1 MGKQSA
7 RGGVST
13 RTRTLAAACGLLM
26 LLPAGAYAQS
36 AVQGLPGVV
45 NRPTPQVPLPPTP
58 TPIPLPGGTPSPEG
72 ITNPTGP
79 VPTLKQIDFEGVK
92 SVPLGDLQAI
102 ASHYLNRNL
111 TRGDIAQLKYEVA
124 KRYYESGYILVR
136 VVTPPQDLSSGTLHI
151 VVYEAKIETVTVPNN
166 RLVSPYITGGI
177 ASEIHK
183 GEVFQEDNVES
194 MVRDMD
200 DLHGVKASVD
210 LSPGSQ
216 VGTTDLTVKLQR
228 DHDFQQQVS
237 VNNYGSKL
245 TGRYLFN
252 ANLQYANLL
261 GLGELY
267 TLDVSHSDQSFFS
280 IRPGVEIPT
289 GLWNIVFDASYLYS
303 NSDVNGQISAL
314 NNTGRTDDVNLGF
327 SSALLNTAAQ
337 KISVR
342 GGFEGRHA
350 KSEFAGTSAVQSD
363 DQLRE
368 FNATGSY
375 LLRLANTT
383 AFASV
388 EAVQGV
394 DILGASDQGDAL
406 LSRTGNPQGFML
418 RPTLFVQQNLWMNG
432 SIKGTVT
439 GQYSPN
445 TLLASDLF
453 SLGGYGSVRG
463 FEPAETTGES
473 GVQYSVEL
481 DQTVF
486 RATDWSV
493 LVGAWTDGGHVW
505 NRLPGAVTDDSLY
518 SAGLGAELD
527 TDILKVGNTGLRFDW
542 AHTLGSYNANNV
554 DGDTFYFQLLQSF

>member
-1 MGKQSA
+1 ML
-7 RGGVST
+7 VV
-13 RTRTLAAACGLLM
+13 ACGL
-26 LLPAGAYAQS
+26 LLPAGAFAQS
-36 AVQGLPGVV
+36 AVQSLPGVV

-58 TPIPLPGGTPSPEG
+58 TPIPLPGATTAPEG
-72 ITNPTGP
+72 VNNPTAP
-79 VPTLKQIDFEGVK
+79 VPTLKQIDFTGVTV
-92 SVPLGDLQAI
+92 VPMGDLQAI

-124 KRYYESGYILVR
+124 KRYYASGYILVR
-136 VVTPPQDLSSGTLHI
+136 VVTPPQDLSSGVLHI
-151 VVYEAKIETVTVPNN
+151 VVYEAKIEMVTVPNN

-177 ASEIHK
+177 ASELHK
-183 GEVFQEDNVES
+183 GEVFREDNVES

-200 DLHGVKASVD
+200 DLRGVKASVD

-216 VGTTDLTVKLQR
+216 VGTTDLTVKLEK

-245 TGRYLFN
+245 TGQWLFN

-267 TLDVSHSDQSFFS
+267 TLDVSHSNNSFFS
-280 IRPGVEIPT
+280 IRPGFQTPT
-289 GLWNIVFDASYLYS
+289 GLWNIWFDASYLYS
-303 NSDVNGQISAL
+303 TSDVNGQLAAL
-314 NNTGRTDDVNLGF
+314 SNTGRTDDANFGF
-327 SSALLNTAAQ
+327 SSALLNTASQ
-337 KISVR
+337 KITVR
-342 GGFEGRHA
+342 GGFEARHA
-350 KSEFAGTSAVQSD
+350 KSDFASTGTVQSD
-363 DQLRE
+363 DELRQ

-383 AFASV
+383 AFASL
-388 EAVQGV
+388 EAVKGV
-394 DILGASDQGDAL
+394 DILGANDQGDAN
-406 LSRTGNPQGFML
+406 LSRAGNPEGFML
-418 RPTLFVQQNLWMNG
+418 RPTVFVQQNLWPNG
-432 SIKGTVT
+432 SVKGLVT

-463 FEPAETTGES
+463 FQPAETTGES
-473 GVQYSVEL
+473 GIQYSVEL

-486 RATDWSV
+486 RQTDWSV

-505 NRLPGAVTDDSLY
+505 NFLPGSVTDSSLY

-527 TDILKVGNTGLRFDW
+527 TDILKVGSTGVRFDW
-542 AHTLGSYNANNV
+542 AHTLGNYNDPSV
-554 DGDTFYFQLLQSF
+554 DSDTFYVQVLQNF